1 MPSYYSLAGTTRVGA
16 AWRDR
21 PVLDAQ
27 EIEDV
32 VAYPGDATRHADGE
46 AGAVTPTS
54 DRTRAAASSPPGRAR
69 RGDRSCAPLPPGR
82 RPSATESTARRDPAL
97 RRRGGDPTPGRV
109 HLDLPPLVENGNAV
123 TITVT
128 VDSPMTPEDH
138 VRRIAVFNDKNPQ
151 PNVITAHLG
160 PRSGRAA
167 ITTRIRLA
175 DTQRITAI
183 AETSDGRYWS
193 TTADAIVTLAAC
205 LEG

>member
-1 MPSYYSLAGTTRVGA
+1 VIAERSCFPSRRGILTLGAGTVATIVL
-16 AWRDR
+16 R
-21 PVLDAQ
+21 PVAA
-27 EIEDV
+27 E
-32 VAYPGDATRHADGE
+32 
-46 AGAVTPTS
+46 AVT
-54 DRTRAAASSPPGRAR
+54 R
-69 RGDRSCAPLPPGR
+69 
-82 RPSATESTARRDPAL
+82 TESTADAIRRFA
-97 RRRGGDPTPGRV
+97 GDAEIRPGRI

-128 VDSPMTPEDH
+128 VDSPMSPEDH

-160 PRSGRAA
+160 PRAGRAA

-193 TTADAIVTLAAC
+193 TSADAIVTLAAC

>member
-1 MPSYYSLAGTTRVGA
+1 MTALAPPAHSRRDALALGLGTVA
-16 AWRDR
+16 AITLR
-21 PVLDAQ
+21 PVAADA
-27 EIEDV
+27 
-32 VAYPGDATRHADGE
+32 ATR
-46 AGAVTPTS
+46 
-54 DRTRAAASSPPGRAR
+54 
-69 RGDRSCAPLPPGR
+69 
-82 RPSATESTARRDPAL
+82 TESTAEAIRRFA
-97 RRRGGDPTPGRV
+97 GEAAISPGRI

-160 PRSGRAA
+160 PSAGRAA
-167 ITTRIRLA
+167 LTTRIRLA

>member
-1 MPSYYSLAGTTRVGA
+1 MSPHNPRGPSRRRILALGPGA
-16 AWRDR
+16 AAAVVLR
-21 PVLDAQ
+21 PVAA
-27 EIEDV
+27 E
-32 VAYPGDATRHADGE
+32 AATR
-46 AGAVTPTS
+46 
-54 DRTRAAASSPPGRAR
+54 
-69 RGDRSCAPLPPGR
+69 
-82 RPSATESTARRDPAL
+82 TESTAEAIRRFAGAAEI
-97 RRRGGDPTPGRV
+97 RPGRV

-128 VDSPMTPEDH
+128 VDSPMTEEDH

-151 PNVITAHLG
+151 PNVITVYLG
-160 PRSGRAA
+160 SRGGRAVL
-167 ITTRIRLA
+167 TTRIRLA

>member
-1 MPSYYSLAGTTRVGA
+1 MPRLPNRRRVLALGTGSLAAGSLATIA
-16 AWRDR
+16 LR
-21 PVLDAQ
+21 PVAAEAVTRTETTAQ
-27 EIEDV
+27 AIRRF
-32 VAYPGDATRHADGE
+32 AGDAEIR
-46 AGAVTPTS
+46 
-54 DRTRAAASSPPGRAR
+54 
-69 RGDRSCAPLPPGR
+69 
-82 RPSATESTARRDPAL
+82 
-97 RRRGGDPTPGRV
+97 PGRV

-128 VDSPMTPEDH
+128 VDSPMSGEDH

-151 PNVITAHLG
+151 ANVITVHLG
-160 PRSGRAA
+160 PRAGRAA

-193 TTADAIVTLAAC
+193 TSADAIVTLAAC

>member
-1 MPSYYSLAGTTRVGA
+1 MSAQDDQRDGGRNRRHVLALGLGSVATVTL
-16 AWRDR
+16 R
-21 PVLDAQ
+21 PVA
-27 EIEDV
+27 
-32 VAYPGDATRHADGE
+32 A
-46 AGAVTPTS
+46 S
-54 DRTRAAASSPPGRAR
+54 AAAQR
-69 RGDRSCAPLPPGR
+69 
-82 RPSATESTARRDPAL
+82 TESTAEAVQRFA
-97 RRRGGDPTPGRV
+97 GDAEIRPGRI

-128 VDSPMTPEDH
+128 VDSPMTPQDH

-160 PRSGRAA
+160 SGAGRAA
-167 ITTRIRLA
+167 LSTRIRLA